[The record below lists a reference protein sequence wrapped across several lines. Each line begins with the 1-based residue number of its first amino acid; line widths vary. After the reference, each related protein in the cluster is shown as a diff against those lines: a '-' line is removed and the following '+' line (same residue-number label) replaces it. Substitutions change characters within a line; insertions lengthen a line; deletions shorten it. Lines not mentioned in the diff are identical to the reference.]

1 MTDEEPD
8 TRPRRMR
15 ALIDELRT
23 EAADIEEQTALPSLT
38 RIRIYSRW
46 LLSAV
51 DELEKDLANAKGL
64 TDGAL

>member
-1 MTDEEPD
+1 
-8 TRPRRMR
+8 MR

-51 DELEKDLANAKGL
+51 DELEKDLANAKEL
-64 TDGAL
+64 ADGAL